1 MVSSLLCIF
10 SCATGC
16 YDQKPELLCKYNVNG
31 WYPPPTPL
39 PISPPILPKLP
50 PATFACMIKTEVC
63 MCNIYPDSASGKW
76 G

>member
-16 YDQKPELLCKYNVNG
+16 YDQKPELLCKYNVNR
-31 WYPPPTPL
+31 WYPSL
-39 PISPPILPKLP
+39 PISPPILPELL
-50 PATFACMIKTEVC
+50 PATSACMIKTEVC
-63 MCNIYPDSASGKW
+63 MYNIYPDSASGKW